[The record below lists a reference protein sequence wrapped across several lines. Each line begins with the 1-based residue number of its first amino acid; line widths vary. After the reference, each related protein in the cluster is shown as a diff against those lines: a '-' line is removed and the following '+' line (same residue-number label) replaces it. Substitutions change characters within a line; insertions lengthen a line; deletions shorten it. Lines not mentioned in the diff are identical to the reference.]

1 MFSFDQITLH
11 GMTLI
16 DSINRHIV
24 NSSIFVVTL
33 DIDSYDFLVS
43 QNISNVETI
52 KGQKIENKFNELL
65 DIKSSRTKVEY
76 FLPLHLRYVNM

>member
-1 MFSFDQITLH
+1 MNNNYCFHFDSNCLPY

-43 QNISNVETI
+43 QNISNVEII
-52 KGQKIENKFNELL
+52 KGRK
-65 DIKSSRTKVEY
+65 
-76 FLPLHLRYVNM
+76 